1 MTKNDVSVLIIEDD
15 PMVQELNKTFINKV
29 QGFTVVGTASNGEEG
44 LEKLKELDPELALL
58 DIFMPKLNGV
68 ATLQKLRNE
77 NFTTDIIVVSAA
89 KDGETIKK
97 VLQNGAIDYIMKPFT
112 FERLQQAL
120 EKYRNYQKRIN
131 TESTLSQE
139 QLDSIL
145 YSSSKKENFSSLLP
159 KGLNE
164 FTLTVIVD
172 YLKKQRE
179 PHSAEEVA
187 NGVGIAR
194 VTARRYLDYLEKTKA
209 VKIDIQ
215 YGGVGRPINRYLYDE
230 NHY

>member
-145 YSSSKKENFSSLLP
+145 YSPSKPENFSSLLP

-172 YLKKQRE
+172 YLKEQRE

-187 NGVGIAR
+187 NSVGIAR

>member
-172 YLKKQRE
+172 YLKEQRE

>member
-44 LEKLKELDPELALL
+44 LEKLKELNPELALL

-89 KDGETIKK
+89 KDGETIRK

-120 EKYRNYQKRIN
+120 EKYRNYHKRIN

-145 YSSSKKENFSSLLP
+145 YSSSKPENFSSLLP

-172 YLKKQRE
+172 YLKEQRE